1 VIFSTL
7 MQPTVLTARALI
19 RLLGSLQSFKNVM
32 KDVGHVK
39 LGLGIVHQV
48 EDKLL
53 QLQVVCLHAVDHVGE
68 ECQHVLPHGHAGDH
82 LLHCF
87 TASLFSF
94 YLNANHS
101 CSTYFTGQSTTEHR
115 VTSNSLS
122 FNWLVDLHCQY
133 SFTCC

>member
-1 VIFSTL
+1 MELNHRDCGCLPDIGVLIYETLPEYSVILSTL

-39 LGLGIVHQV
+39 LGLGIVHHV

-53 QLQVVCLHAVDHVGE
+53 QLQFVCLHAVDHVGE

-82 LLHCF
+82 LIHFFAASQLLSSPF
-87 TASLFSF
+87 T
-94 YLNANHS
+94 
-101 CSTYFTGQSTTEHR
+101 
-115 VTSNSLS
+115 
-122 FNWLVDLHCQY
+122 
-133 SFTCC
+133 